1 MATVTDTAQP
11 NMPALDVSPNDNRT
25 YRLITLDN
33 GLRALLASDPTAEHG
48 AAAMAVDVG
57 AAHDPTGL
65 PGLAHFCEHM
75 LFLGSEKYREE
86 SAYKKF
92 LAAHGGRSN
101 ASTSMEQTT
110 YKFEVLADHLASA
123 LDIFAQFFIAPLF
136 TASATE
142 RELNAVDAEDARNRT
157 VDGRRLLQVLKAA
170 ADVPQHPWAKFSTG
184 NSTTLHGGGD
194 ATRSALLDFH
204 GLHYVAG
211 RMALVVLAAGTPL
224 DALEATVRTTFASV
238 PSSPRVP
245 TGVAADALRAAAEAV
260 AAGLSSP
267 TASFASPLPSAA
279 ATAFA
284 SPSAAATAFA
294 SPPKPPL
301 LEQRLGP
308 LVDAL
313 NRSIPSTIDA
323 TEILQLAEEMACA
336 AAHTAALEAAS
347 EAAHLAARAGA
358 QLAARTVAQ
367 AAEEE
372 RAAEQQERAAA
383 ERATQRAEERAAVR
397 EAEHESR
404 AREGQR
410 GRTELGQQ
418 LERAHAA
425 HAEALAR
432 AAEQARA
439 ATRATE
445 EAEARAAAAQ
455 AEANA
460 RRAEAA
466 QLRAELESAHAQNQA
481 VLALAAEQAS
491 EQAARA
497 AQQQR
502 QAVEQATR
510 AARARAGD
518 EVAAAREA
526 AEAATDGLLKAQAQ
540 LAEAGRRH
548 QALLDEL
555 PVTIRAVVDMALARD
570 LRSELAAGVQHAL
583 AQLMPQMQRETE
595 AALRAEASSSSRGFE
610 TV

>member
-1 MATVTDTAQP
+1 MLTSDAAENERRAAERRRLHLAERQRLAHMLTASLP
-11 NMPALDVSPNDNRT
+11 PPRRAGRLTNRHPS
-25 YRLITLDN
+25 N
-33 GLRALLASDPTAEHG
+33 EHRASASAIR
-48 AAAMAVDVG
+48 AAAL
-57 AAHDPTGL
+57 AAEL
-65 PGLAHFCEHM
+65 QKIKIEEPGLQQKA
-75 LFLGSEKYREE
+75 SE
-86 SAYKKF
+86 
-92 LAAHGGRSN
+92 
-101 ASTSMEQTT
+101 
-110 YKFEVLADHLASA
+110 
-123 LDIFAQFFIAPLF
+123 
-136 TASATE
+136 
-142 RELNAVDAEDARNRT
+142 ARRWT
-157 VDGRRLLQVLKAA
+157 Q
-170 ADVPQHPWAKFSTG
+170 
-184 NSTTLHGGGD
+184 
-194 ATRSALLDFH
+194 
-204 GLHYVAG
+204 
-211 RMALVVLAAGTPL
+211 
-224 DALEATVRTTFASV
+224 
-238 PSSPRVP
+238 
-245 TGVAADALRAAAEAV
+245 ALRADLELLRAEVQELPRPQLTTPSAA
-260 AAGLSSP
+260 AA
-267 TASFASPLPSAA
+267 AFAWPSAA

-455 AEANA
+455 AEATA

-510 AARARAGD
+510 AARARADD
-518 EVAAAREA
+518 EVAVAREA

-595 AALRAEASSSSRGFE
+595 AALRAEASSSSSE